1 TLLTALVLFMFG
13 TGTVKG
19 FAVTLTIGTVAS
31 MLTAI
36 FITKVL
42 LTTTV
47 DLFKIKRTE
56 FFGVKRG

>member
-1 TLLTALVLFMFG
+1 LTALVLFMFG

>member
-1 TLLTALVLFMFG
+1 LFMFG

-42 LTTTV
+42 LTTMV
-47 DLFKIKRTE
+47 SLFKIKRTE